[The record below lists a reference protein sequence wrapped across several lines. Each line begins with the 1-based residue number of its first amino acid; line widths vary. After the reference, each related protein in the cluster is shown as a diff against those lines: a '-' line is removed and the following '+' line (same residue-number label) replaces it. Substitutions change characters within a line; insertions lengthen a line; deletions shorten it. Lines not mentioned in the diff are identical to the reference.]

1 MKAGLSM
8 LHRLLSISPWG
19 LTESNTCRYAVGM
32 TKQAMVL
39 VAAWLL
45 CVCLDSA
52 FAEGREAVVGIPV
65 EDYGLYDQ
73 VVEQKFL
80 TSQTKLVILE
90 RATVTRMFP
99 DQMGPMTEAL
109 FQEQD
114 YFMGQLPTDL
124 VRDFVGANR
133 TASRL
138 DARFQFGVRYRFMS
152 AGSMEEPEV
161 ASAVPVQASPVLD
174 RLAFSRVGRS
184 LRNDQVLL
192 YVENLRPDGTGAG
205 FLIWFHRRDLSW
217 ILADTEVIWTLG
229 ERQDSAED
237 P

>member
-1 MKAGLSM
+1 M
-8 LHRLLSISPWG
+8 LHRLLSMSPWG
-19 LTESNTCRYAVGM
+19 LTESNACRYAAGM
-32 TKQAMVL
+32 TKRAMVL
-39 VAAWLL
+39 VAAWLV
-45 CVCLDSA
+45 CVAPDSA
-52 FAEGREAVVGIPV
+52 LAGERETVVGIPA

-80 TSQTKLVILE
+80 TSQTKLVVLE
-90 RATVTRMFP
+90 RATVTRIFP
-99 DQMGPMTEAL
+99 DQTEPMTEAL
-109 FQEQD
+109 FHERD

-124 VRDFVGANR
+124 IRDFVGANR

-152 AGSMEEPEV
+152 AGSIEEPEV
-161 ASAVPVQASPVLD
+161 ASALPVQASPVLD

-205 FLIWFHRRDLSW
+205 FLVWFHRRDRSW

-229 ERQDSAED
+229 ERQENAED
-237 P
+237 S